1 MLISINS
8 RLQIA
13 LHKYIGLIPGL
24 HSWAFTESGSETNLR
39 TSHLGFLILSCIVLS
54 VVFIIRLLAT
64 RETGKRNCTID
75 SVHPGA
81 EKQQKMCAIIY
92 DEHGICFFLPK
103 LS

>member
-1 MLISINS
+1 MIIAISS
-8 RLQIA
+8 SSQIT
-13 LHKYIGLIPGL
+13 LHKYNGLIPVL
-24 HSWAFTESGSETNLR
+24 HNWTFTVSGSETNLR

-54 VVFIIRLLAT
+54 VAFIIRLLAT
-64 RETGKRNCTID
+64 RETGKRNWTID

-92 DEHGICFFLPK
+92 DAHGICFFLPK